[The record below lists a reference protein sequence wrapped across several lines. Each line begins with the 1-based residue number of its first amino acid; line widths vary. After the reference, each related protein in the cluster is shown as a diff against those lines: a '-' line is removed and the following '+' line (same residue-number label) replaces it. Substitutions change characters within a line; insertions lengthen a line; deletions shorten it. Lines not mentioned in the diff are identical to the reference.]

1 MSDDKTFYEILY
13 LERDG
18 KKVYY
23 KTAYAI
29 GMEAAQRWFYSLD
42 LLSNCQALVIV
53 NYYSREVVY
62 DPSVGIGETI
72 KENGLDRPLTWWE
85 IEEIIMEDK
94 KERV

>member
-1 MSDDKTFYEILY
+1 MLDDKTLYEVLY

-18 KKVYY
+18 EKVYC
-23 KTAYAI
+23 KTTYAI
-29 GMEAAQRWFYSLD
+29 GMEDAQRWFYSLD

-53 NYYSREVVY
+53 DCRSREVVY
-62 DPSVGIGETI
+62 DPSVGIGETV

>member
-1 MSDDKTFYEILY
+1 MDDKTFYEILY
-13 LERDG
+13 LERDD

-29 GMEAAQRWFYSLD
+29 GMEDAQRWFYSLD
-42 LLSNCQALVIV
+42 LLSNRQALVIV
-53 NYYSREVVY
+53 NYSSREVVY
-62 DPSVGIGETI
+62 DPSMGIGETI

-85 IEEIIMEDK
+85 IEEIIMEDE